1 MSGNG
6 YSTSTF
12 DVEINNP
19 MNFWDQSLN
28 TKGNRWTRDPNGQIW
43 LHDTS
48 GKGARPVDASG
59 IPPDAIRLKWT
70 GTIDSTFLDGVEIHT
85 HNDAVNRIGEPI
97 YVGPLKG
104 KTPTSKTLRWPL
116 DSINTG
122 TDYVFF
128 QFGKYPAP
136 FAKDVGNIS
145 IDEKEKKLTQKI
157 ATGSR
162 ETYEMYSQMDRLDPD
177 HKESVPFDIML
188 PMPQDLSNE
197 VQAQWQGKQF
207 TATGRAATA
216 ALAAGNFSY
225 ASNLVNNIAGSAK
238 ALQNALNTTVLNAIP
253 GVGGNLDFND
263 ISGST
268 RGIVINPNAELL
280 YDSPEMRELGMIFKM
295 VPRNAEESAIIRR
308 ICSVFRKAS
317 LPRWGAKGRVSLF
330 DNDKNIIN
338 KDGNAG
344 SAKGNVDLSSEGNW
358 IRVPNLCKFTFMH
371 GSEPHPYIYQFKP
384 CAIQTVEVNYTPDG
398 TFATYEDGAPI
409 AVELRLNFMET
420 KLIFADEIN
429 IDPGLSV

>member
-1 MSGNG
+1 MAEV
-6 YSTSTF
+6 TT
-12 DVEINNP
+12 ELNNP
-19 MNFWDQSLN
+19 MGFWDILLN
-28 TKGNRWTRDPNGQIW
+28 TKGNRYTIDPNGKIW

-48 GKGARPVDASG
+48 GMGAREIADTSSL
-59 IPPDAIRLKWT
+59 PPGAIKLKWT
-70 GTIDSTFLDGVEIHT
+70 GTLDSTFKEGVELHT
-85 HNDAVNRIGEPI
+85 HDDAANRIGSPI

-104 KTPTSKTLRWPL
+104 RAPTSKTLRWPL

-136 FAKDVGNIS
+136 FAKDVDNITNTV
-145 IDEKEKKLTQKI
+145 ENNKVTTTNKLANT
-157 ATGSR
+157 SR

-216 ALAAGNFSY
+216 ALAAGNWSY
-225 ASNLVNNIAGSAK
+225 ASNVVKNISGSSKALVN
-238 ALQNALNTTVLNAIP
+238 ALQTSVLNAIP
-253 GVGGNLDFND
+253 GVGGNLSFND
-263 ISGST
+263 VSGST
-268 RGIVINPNAELL
+268 KGIVINPNAELL

-295 VPRNAEESAIIRR
+295 VPRNASEAATIRR
-308 ICSVFRKAS
+308 ICSAFRKAS
-317 LPRWGAKGRVSLF
+317 LPSWGAVGDVSMF
-330 DNDKNIIN
+330 KDDKFKKDNT
-338 KDGNAG
+338 GT
-344 SAKGNVDLSSEGNW
+344 VDISRESNW

-371 GSEPHPYIYQFKP
+371 GSVPHPYIYQFKP

-398 TFATYEDGAPI
+398 TFATYEDGAPV

-420 KLIFADEIN
+420 KLIFANEVN
-429 IDPGLSV
+429 IDPGVSV

>member
-19 MNFWDQSLN
+19 MNGVDKLLN
-28 TKGNRWTRDPNGQIW
+28 TKGNRWTIDPNGQIW

-48 GKGARPVDASG
+48 GNLMPRQVADTSKL
-59 IPPDAIRLKWT
+59 PPNAIRLKWT
-70 GTIDSTFLDGVEIHT
+70 GTLDSTFLDGVEIHT
-85 HNDAVNRIGEPI
+85 YNDAVNRIGEPI

-136 FAKDVGNIS
+136 FEKDVGNIS

-216 ALAAGNFSY
+216 ALAAGNWSY
-225 ASNLVNNIAGSAK
+225 ASNVVKNISGSTTALVN
-238 ALQNALNTTVLNAIP
+238 ALQTSVLNAIP
-253 GVGGNLDFND
+253 GVGGNLSFND
-263 ISGST
+263 VSGST
-268 RGIVINPNAELL
+268 KGIVINPNAELL

-295 VPRNAEESAIIRR
+295 IPRNASEAATIRR
-308 ICSVFRKAS
+308 ICSAFRKAS
-317 LPRWGAKGRVSLF
+317 LPSWGAVGDVSMFKG
-330 DNDKNIIN
+330 DKFAV
-338 KDGNAG
+338 K
-344 SAKGNVDLSSEGNW
+344 KGEAPTVDISKESNW

-371 GSEPHPYIYQFKP
+371 GSVPHPYIYQFKP

-398 TFATYEDGAPI
+398 TFATYEDGAPV

-420 KLIFADEIN
+420 KLIFSNEVN
-429 IDPGLSV
+429 IDPGVSV

>member
-19 MNFWDQSLN
+19 MNGVDKLLN
-28 TKGNRWTRDPNGQIW
+28 TKGNRWTIAPDGQIW

-48 GKGARPVDASG
+48 GNLMPRQVADTSKL
-59 IPPDAIRLKWT
+59 PPNAIRLKWT
-70 GTIDSTFLDGVEIHT
+70 GTIDSTFVDGVEIHT

-104 KTPTSKTLRWPL
+104 KAPTSKTLRWPL

-136 FAKDVGNIS
+136 FAKDVDNIS

-216 ALAAGNFSY
+216 ALAAGNWSY
-225 ASNLVNNIAGSAK
+225 ASNVVKNISGSSTALAN
-238 ALQNALNTTVLNAIP
+238 ALQTSVLNAIP
-253 GVGGNLDFND
+253 GVGGSLSFND
-263 ISGST
+263 VSGST
-268 RGIVINPNAELL
+268 KGIVINPNAELL

-295 VPRNAEESAIIRR
+295 VPRNASEAATIRR
-308 ICSVFRKAS
+308 ICSAFRKAS
-317 LPRWGAKGRVSLF
+317 LPSWGAVGDVSMF
-330 DNDKNIIN
+330 KDDKFSP
-338 KDGNAG
+338 KKKEAPT
-344 SAKGNVDLSSEGNW
+344 VDISKESNW

-371 GSEPHPYIYQFKP
+371 GSVPHPYIYQFKP

-398 TFATYEDGAPI
+398 TFATYEDGAPV

-420 KLIFADEIN
+420 KLIFANEVN
-429 IDPGLSV
+429 IDPGVSV